1 MTRTAVHVTLT
12 EEIARAV
19 EQVPGVA
26 FLKPG
31 LTDRLRSAVQPG
43 VPRPGRNTAATSSA
57 GVRVSRPSGSAG
69 WHVEISLVAL
79 RETRGVDVARAARRT
94 VEERVAA
101 LFPAETAQA
110 RVSVTVTGLV

>member
-1 MTRTAVHVTLT
+1 MTRTAVHATLT

-19 EQVPGVA
+19 EDLPGVA

-31 LTDRLRSAVQPG
+31 LTGLLRSTL
-43 VPRPGRNTAATSSA
+43 PRSDRSTPAASSA
-57 GVRVSRPSGSAG
+57 GVRVSRPSGAEG

-79 RETRGVDVARAARRT
+79 RHMRGVDVARAARRT

-101 LFPAETAQA
+101 LFPAETTPAQV
-110 RVSVTVTGLV
+110 RVTITGLV